1 MAHLKIQ
8 GNARLVGEIAISGAK
23 NSALPLMVASLLTDK
38 MITLNNFPILTDTLS
53 LVDILKELGGEAEIV
68 KTNNPNY
75 GSPHQLNIKV
85 ANIASMLAVHEA
97 ASQMRASIL
106 VLGPLLAREG
116 SASVILPGGDAI
128 GARPI
133 DLHLQGLKLMGANID
148 IDDGK
153 VHTNA
158 PKAGLHGA
166 RIKFPFISVG
176 ATEHLILTAALAK
189 GETVLQNA
197 ALEPEIIDLANLLKK
212 MGVTIEGAGTSE
224 IHIQGR
230 ADFKQASHDIIA
242 DRIEASSFAIAA
254 IATKGDLQLTHIAP
268 HLIQKLLTILT
279 AGGAEISMG
288 VNSFRIQGDPKTFKS
303 QKITTGAYPDFPTDV
318 QAQMMALLCLVAGE
332 SEINELIFENR
343 FMHAQQYQNMG
354 ANIKIENSKAI
365 IHGVAQLT
373 GGDIAASDIRAC
385 LGLVIAALAAD
396 GETILRHIYHLDRGY
411 EAFEEK
417 LTAVGAKL
425 QRFA

>member
-53 LVDILKELGGEAEIV
+53 LVDILKELGGEAEII
-68 KTNNPNY
+68 KNDNPKH

-97 ASQMRASIL
+97 VNQMRASIL

-116 SASVILPGGDAI
+116 GASVTLPGGDAI

-133 DLHLQGLKLMGANID
+133 NLHLQGLKLMGANID
-148 IDDGK
+148 IVDGK

-158 PKAGLHGA
+158 PRAGLHGA

-176 ATEHLILTAALAK
+176 ATEHLMLSAALAK

-212 MGVTIEGAGTSE
+212 MGVAIEGAGTSQ
-224 IHIQGR
+224 IHIQGGMH
-230 ADFKQASHDIIA
+230 FKQASHDIIA

-254 IATKGDLQLTHIAP
+254 IATKGDLKLTHIDTN
-268 HLIQKLLTILT
+268 LIQKLLTILT
-279 AGGAEISMG
+279 AGGAEISLG
-288 VNSFRIQGDPKTFKS
+288 VNSFRIKGDPKTFKC

-343 FMHAQQYQNMG
+343 FMHVPQYQNMG
-354 ANIKIENSKAI
+354 ADIKIENSKAV
-365 IHGVAQLT
+365 IHGVAKLM
-373 GGDIAASDIRAC
+373 GSDIAASDIRAC
-385 LGLVIAALAAD
+385 LGLVIAALVAD

-417 LTAVGAKL
+417 LSAVGAKL

>member
-1 MAHLKIQ
+1 MAYLKIQ
-8 GNARLVGEIAISGAK
+8 GNACLVGEIPISGAK

-38 MITLNNFPILTDTLS
+38 MITLNNFPILTDTLN
-53 LVDILKELGGEAEIV
+53 LVDILRELGGEAEIV
-68 KTNNPNY
+68 KNDNPNY

-97 ASQMRASIL
+97 VNQMRASIL

-116 SASVILPGGDAI
+116 SASVTLPGGDAI

-153 VHTNA
+153 VHTKA
-158 PKAGLHGA
+158 PNAGLHGA

-212 MGVTIEGAGTSE
+212 MGVTIEGAGTST
-224 IHIQGR
+224 IYIQG
-230 ADFKQASHDIIA
+230 ATHFKQASHNIIA

-254 IATKGDLQLTHIAP
+254 IATKGDLNLTHIDT
-268 HLIQKLLTILT
+268 HLIQKLLTILK
-279 AGGAEISMG
+279 AGGAEISSG
-288 VNSFRIQGDPKTFKS
+288 TNSFRIQGDPKTFKC
-303 QKITTGAYPDFPTDV
+303 QKITTGAYPNFPTDV

-343 FMHAQQYQNMG
+343 FMHAPQYQNMG
-354 ANIKIENSKAI
+354 ADIKIETPKP
-365 IHGVAQLT
+365 LFM
-373 GGDIAASDIRAC
+373 
-385 LGLVIAALAAD
+385 GL
-396 GETILRHIYHLDRGY
+396 HN
-411 EAFEEK
+411 
-417 LTAVGAKL
+417 
-425 QRFA
+425 